1 MIQFHVIGLA
11 IAFSP
16 TARAMLAE
24 TNRLINH
31 FKAKLIL
38 IHVGLHGPEEEQKIN
53 EMLVAAGVSS
63 INVKVLWKSG
73 DPVKEILKA
82 CKEEKIDLLVAGALK
97 KENLVNHYLGTVARK
112 IMHKADC
119 SVLMIT
125 NPSLESKPLKN
136 IVVNAEDNPYAEYAI
151 YAACNWNETIPGTW
165 IHIVRELKLLG
176 LALAANEQC
185 TEEEYAQSKQNMMR
199 EETAEVE
206 KILQRISHDKLKIN
220 IKLLSGKS
228 GFEVVQFAK
237 RKSAD
242 LLIINAPQRKIS
254 LFDRIFTHD
263 HEYIFSDL
271 PCNVLVINQ
280 KKEKHNG

>member
-24 TNRLINH
+24 TSRLVNH
-31 FKAKLIL
+31 FKSKLIL
-38 IHVGLHGPEEEQKIN
+38 IHVGVHGPEEERKIN
-53 EMLVAAGVSS
+53 EMLSEAG
-63 INVKVLWKSG
+63 INPATSKVVWKKG

-82 CKEEKIDLLVAGALK
+82 CREEKIDLLLAGALK

-136 IVVNAEDNPYAEYAI
+136 IVVNAEDSPYAEHAI
-151 YAACNWNETIPGTW
+151 HAACHWNQTMPGTW

-176 LALAANEQC
+176 LALSANEQC

-199 EETAEVE
+199 EETVEVE
-206 KILQRISHDKLKIN
+206 KILQRIPHDKLKIN

-228 GFEVVQFAK
+228 GFELVQFTK
-237 RKSAD
+237 RKAGD
-242 LLIINAPQRKIS
+242 LLIINAPQRKFS

-280 KKEKHNG
+280 KKGNG